1 VRNQRIM
8 WTVLPQP
15 AAAVTDT
22 VLRLSVV
29 VSPRLRTDEQ
39 LPRPTLQ
46 LFPDFVDWPATLRG
60 VRWVV
65 NIDGTSHSAK
75 PGKIARSDL
84 WTELFAAKTFV
95 RPEVFTDLSGERV
108 HSYPAAT
115 VTSFLLD
122 RYAAVAATSPTEY
135 PTVDWLRGPDGLGP
149 ITFDPGSLAQAE
161 ETVEELLQAHQAVP
175 PRPAD
180 PPVDFHQLRRFLR
193 PRGQALVDVE
203 PMDPDFHEV
212 VAMTADH
219 PALQRLLGLVIDLE
233 LPLDVLQNA
242 GPKPLLT
249 LEPHWAP
256 TIGDSADQTPGLRC
270 IVDDD
275 GVLRAIPPESGARL
289 QRALRRGKLLLA
301 KDLFDVIQIDQDGAA
316 VKVVA
321 LALNLALSAVQP
333 TVGQPDRQALPA
345 LRSAGFA
352 IAQRGRASDLVRDL
366 ARSRDLYTDTD
377 AGGQVELDGG
387 DVIRGFRVDVFHVEF
402 NQWFPLHA
410 REGRYRLP
418 SGNGLKAIEEGTLIA
433 SPTSAADGSAGD
445 LFHQETLFHWMGW
458 SLAVRRPGTA
468 ISPDESIEQDPASP
482 SDPAY
487 PMDIRMGVP
496 KGSLPRLRFGSWY
509 RFRMR
514 AVDVAG
520 NSIPFTSDPDEDPD
534 FMTEAVNYGRY
545 EPVPA
550 PRIVARQP
558 LTLNEDVDR
567 LVIRSNFDTPATG
580 DAQRHILPTAGAQLL
595 AEHHGRL
602 DTPGRAS
609 EVDRGAW
616 ADIVKIEGARLEDL
630 PSAQAD
636 PARPAETFYDVD
648 ALEAPYLPDPL
659 VRGAAFVGLPG
670 AGVVKVEFAAP
681 AGKPW
686 YETRACRVVLQEGIK
701 PSSVFD
707 SQRRELR
714 VALPK
719 GTTFTTR
726 LSSFVNEADL
736 SELGIWHLLA
746 QQPAAVLDEL
756 RQVLVEGRHWMITPH
771 RPLTF
776 VHAIRQPLTA
786 PRFGSL
792 EPIRNPGD
800 TYAEYQAPTQ
810 LHRSST
816 ARVDVLA
823 EWTEIVDSGRD
834 SPDPALESFRAL
846 AFTHVVTETGNAQA
860 DTLIGRHEF
869 GDTRHR
875 RVEYTATATSRFVAY
890 FARQTQHRLTG
901 TTPQVLDGA
910 GLVRNSVT
918 VGVAA
923 GQYAEGRDYVL
934 DLVAGTIARTVPS
947 GMPSGQL
954 VTVRYTALPV
964 TRVSENPAVRDVPST
979 ARPPAP
985 AVRYAVPAF
994 SWSRIRV
1001 GDVVTSRR
1009 TGNALR
1015 VYLDR
1020 PWYASGDGE
1029 VLGVVIERSPAAP
1042 KPASTRDRLDTLT
1055 TLMGED
1061 PVFRTAGTLSSA
1073 LSTASFPGAVTT
1085 GTDLHLEGSPE
1096 NVDVA
1101 GHSVA
1106 FDAGRGLWF
1115 CDILVAPGRG
1125 YAPLIRPAL
1134 VRYQPDSLAN
1144 LHLSPLVLLDFLPL
1158 LPDRE
1163 VRVERISATT
1173 YAVAVTGPSYLSNRV
1188 GASPTRFVVTAE
1200 EQNPVLPGEIGW
1212 TAAQTG
1218 VVLQAASPGQ
1228 SGSPRVWSGQVE
1240 LPARAEGDL
1249 VHWRLLVEEFER
1261 LNSAATDDSPTVS
1274 ERLAFLDT
1282 IPLAP

>member
-1 VRNQRIM
+1 VRSQRIM

-60 VRWVV
+60 VTWMVH
-65 NIDGTSHSAK
+65 IDGAPHVARPVTT
-75 PGKIARSDL
+75 ARSNL
-84 WTELFAAKTFV
+84 WTELFVAKTFV

-108 HSYPAAT
+108 HSYPAAA

-149 ITFDPGSLAQAE
+149 ISFDPDSLAQAE
-161 ETVEELLQAHQAVP
+161 ETVEGLLHAHQAVP
-175 PRPAD
+175 PGPAD

-193 PRGQALVDVE
+193 PRGQALVNVE

-219 PALQRLLGLVIDLE
+219 PALQRLLGLVVDLE

-242 GPKPLLT
+242 DPNPLLT
-249 LEPHWAP
+249 LEPQWASRMV
-256 TIGDSADQTPGLRC
+256 GANVDQTPGLRC
-270 IVDDD
+270 MIDND
-275 GVLRAIPPESGARL
+275 GVLRAIEPGS
-289 QRALRRGKLLLA
+289 ALRRGKLLLA
-301 KDLFDVIQIDQDGAA
+301 KELFDVIQIDQDGAA
-316 VKVVA
+316 IKAVD

-352 IAQRGRASDLVRDL
+352 IAQRGRASNLVRDL
-366 ARSRDLYTDTD
+366 ARSRHLYTDTD

-387 DVIRGFRVDVFHVEF
+387 DVIRGFRVDVFHVESDL
-402 NQWFPLHA
+402 WLPLHA
-410 REGRYRLP
+410 RVGGYRLP
-418 SGNGLKAIEEGTLIA
+418 SGNGLKAVEEGTLIA

-468 ISPDESIEQDPASP
+468 LSPDESIEQDPVSP
-482 SDPAY
+482 TDPAY
-487 PMDIRMGVP
+487 PMDIRMSVP
-496 KGSLPRLRFGSWY
+496 RRSLPRLRFGSRY

-520 NSIPFTSDPDEDPD
+520 NSVPFTPDPDEEPD
-534 FMTEAVNYGRY
+534 FMTEAVTYGRY

-550 PRIVARQP
+550 PRLVARRP
-558 LTLNEDVDR
+558 LTQNEDVDR
-567 LVIRSNFDTPATG
+567 LVIRSNFDAPATG
-580 DAQRHILPTAGAQLL
+580 DAQRHVLPTAGAQLL

-602 DTPGRAS
+602 DTPGQAS

-616 ADIVKIEGARLEDL
+616 ADIVGIEGARLEDL

-636 PARPAETFYDVD
+636 PGRPAETFYDVD
-648 ALEAPYLPDPL
+648 ELEVPYLPDPL

-681 AGKPW
+681 AGEPW
-686 YETRACRVVLQEGIK
+686 YKTRACRVVLQEGFT

-707 SQRRELR
+707 SQTRELR
-714 VALPK
+714 VTLTK
-719 GTTFTTR
+719 GTTLTAR
-726 LSSFVNEADL
+726 LSSFVNGADL
-736 SELGIWHLLA
+736 PELGIWHLLGQYPGA
-746 QQPAAVLDEL
+746 DLDQL
-756 RQVLVEGRHWMITPH
+756 RSVIVAGRHWMITPH

-776 VHAIRQPLTA
+776 VHAIRQPMIP

-792 EPIRNPGD
+792 DPVRNPGD

-816 ARVDVLA
+816 ARVNVVA
-823 EWTEIVDSGRD
+823 EWTETVDAGPG
-834 SPDPALESFRAL
+834 SPDPAVESFRAL
-846 AFTHVVTETGNAQA
+846 AFTHAVTETGNAQA
-860 DTLIGRHEF
+860 DLLTGRHEF

-875 RVEYTATATSRFVAY
+875 RVDYTAIATSRFVAY
-890 FARQTQHRLTG
+890 FARRIRLRLTG
-901 TTPQVLDGA
+901 TTPQVLDPA
-910 GLVRNSVT
+910 GLVRDSVT
-918 VGVAA
+918 VGVAD

-934 DLVAGTIARTVPS
+934 DLVAGAIARTDPS

-954 VTVRYTALPV
+954 VTVQYTALPV
-964 TRVSENPAVRDVPST
+964 TRESENPAVIDVPST

-985 AVRYAVPAF
+985 VVRYAVPAF
-994 SWSRIRV
+994 SWSRSRL

-1015 VYLDR
+1015 MYLGR

-1029 VLGVVIERSPAAP
+1029 VLGVVIERNPAAQ
-1042 KPASTRDRLDTLT
+1042 KPSSTRDRLDTLT

-1061 PVFRTAGTLSSA
+1061 PVFRTAGTLSPA
-1073 LSTASFPGAVTT
+1073 LSTASFPEAVAT
-1085 GTDLHLEGSPE
+1085 GMDLHLEGSPE

-1106 FDAGRGLWF
+1106 FDAERGLWF
-1115 CDILVAPGRG
+1115 CDIPVVPGRG
-1125 YAPLIRPAL
+1125 YVPLIRPAL
-1134 VRYQPDSLAN
+1134 VRYQPDSLAD
-1144 LHLSPLVLLDFLPL
+1144 LHLSPVVLLDFLPL

-1173 YAVAVTGPSYLSNRV
+1173 YAVTVTGPGYLSTGA
-1188 GASPTRFVVTAE
+1188 GASPTRVVVSAE
-1200 EQNPVLPGEIGW
+1200 KQNPDLPGEIGW
-1212 TAAQTG
+1212 SAAQAG
-1218 VVLQAASPGQ
+1218 VVLQAAPPGQ
-1228 SGSPRVWSGQVE
+1228 PGGPTVWSGQVE
-1240 LPARAEGDL
+1240 LPAGADGDL
-1249 VHWRLLVEEFER
+1249 AHWRLLVEEFER
-1261 LNSAATDDSPTVS
+1261 LTSAATDDAPTVS
-1274 ERLAFLDT
+1274 ERLSFLDT